1 MTAKEYLMLT
11 DILLNRIKQKEEEIE
26 MNYDEIRDCKV
37 TMSDGTENGKN
48 ENGTELKLCN
58 YIDKINKLQQDVLTE
73 KERLLAIKIDIRKK
87 INQLELK
94 YPKSCLLLTDRYILH
109 KSFKEIFERSKY
121 TEINPAY
128 FSIDITRSDIHIKY
142 MGEDR

>member
-87 INQLELK
+87 INQLESK

-109 KSFKEIFERSKY
+109 KSFKEIFEHSKY
-121 TEINPAY
+121 TEIKSVYNNHDQAIKD
-128 FSIDITRSDIHIKY
+128 FIEIH
-142 MGEDR
+142 GNNF

>member
-121 TEINPAY
+121 TEIKSVYNNHEQAIKD
-128 FSIDITRSDIHIKY
+128 FIEIH
-142 MGEDR
+142 GNNF

>member
-87 INQLELK
+87 LINL
-94 YPKSCLLLTDRYILH
+94 
-109 KSFKEIFERSKY
+109 
-121 TEINPAY
+121 N
-128 FSIDITRSDIHIKY
+128 
-142 MGEDR
+142 